1 LVAALT
7 ITVTTGAPSTLPDI
21 ALNSEVLF
29 HAERAAALLAAWVFV
44 LVILTRAWAGELP
57 SELSGQG
64 IKYSGE
70 RTREATEDAV
80 AAILDDLGRLERRIE
95 RLEEGA

>member
-7 ITVTTGAPSTLPDI
+7 ITVATGPPSTLPDI